1 MVLPS
6 NNSSYEK
13 KINKMLGYKNFKDR
27 KPIIKILLLTYLLV
41 VVIITVVN
49 MFNIGPDLPYPVIFF
64 YTLCIFVLTFA
75 LEGFLEKN
83 KSQLII
89 FLTGGIILV
98 ILTTSMW
105 WIALNR

>member
-6 NNSSYEK
+6 NDSSYEK
-13 KINKMLGYKNFKDR
+13 KINKMLGYKDFKDR
-27 KPIIKILLLTYLLV
+27 RPIIKILLLTSLLA

-49 MFNIGPDLPYPVIFF
+49 IFNIGPDLPYPVIFF
-64 YTLCIFVLTFA
+64 YTLCFGGLTIA

-89 FLTGGIILV
+89 FLTSSILLL
-98 ILTTSMW
+98 ITTSFIW
-105 WIALNR
+105 WIAVNQ